1 MNCDGWEEAETTMM
15 GNLPALVSR
24 KEWLA
29 AGFMIAP
36 DRDIGCSNWLPAAE
50 DIGNPAVVAD
60 SRLTRPVR
68 GDRRLVLD
76 EYET

>member
-1 MNCDGWEEAETTMM
+1 MM

-29 AGFMIAP
+29 AGFMIPP
-36 DRDIGCSNWLPAAE
+36 DL
-50 DIGNPAVVAD
+50 DIGNTAVVAD